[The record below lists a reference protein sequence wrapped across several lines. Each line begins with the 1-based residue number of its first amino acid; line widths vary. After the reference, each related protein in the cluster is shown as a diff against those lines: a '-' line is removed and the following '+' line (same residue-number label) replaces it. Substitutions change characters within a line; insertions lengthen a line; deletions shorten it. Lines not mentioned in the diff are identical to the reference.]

1 LLLGLTLKGQS
12 RSSTE
17 EHLTELALLAETAGT
32 EVIHIE
38 SQGREKID
46 SAYYIGKGKCEQLKG
61 IAVEMD
67 IDVIIFDD
75 DLTPGQARNL
85 EKLFKRRIIDRTG
98 IILDIFARRAQ
109 TSEAKI
115 QVELAQLNYL
125 LPRLTRH
132 WAHLSRQTGGGVYLR
147 GPGETQLE
155 TDRRVVRERIATLK
169 RKLQGIERSR
179 ATQRKKRSE
188 MPVTA
193 LVGYT
198 NAGKSTLLNAIT
210 QAEVFVEDKLFATLD
225 PVVRCYEYDEGR
237 KVLFTDTVGFIRKL
251 PHHLVASFKSTLE
264 EVISADLVI
273 HVVDVAHPFYLEQ
286 MEQVRQI
293 MQEIGAGDRPVM
305 TVFNKVDLVRADSAL
320 ALARNRFPEANF
332 ISALRRIG
340 LEKMLKD
347 IADRLFNPSLNG
359 KIVIEPERAM
369 EWNERFPQVKVIAR
383 KFVED
388 KVVIQF
394 TTLPKYKDS
403 LYEFA
408 GTGNIFFDLE
418 YKDA

>member
-1 LLLGLTLKGQS
+1 MIGLTLKGQS
-12 RSSTE
+12 RSTTE
-17 EHLTELALLAETAGT
+17 EHLTELALLAETSGA

-38 SQGREKID
+38 SQARERID
-46 SAYYIGKGKCEQLKG
+46 PAYYIGKGKCEQLKG
-61 IAVEMD
+61 IAAEMD
-67 IDVIIFDD
+67 IDTIIFDD

-85 EKLFKRRIIDRTG
+85 EKVFNCRIIDRTG

-115 QVELAQLNYL
+115 EVELAQLNYL

-132 WAHLSRQTGGGVYLR
+132 WGHLSRQAGGGVYLR

-155 TDRRVVRERIATLK
+155 TDRRAVRERIANL
-169 RKLQGIERSR
+169 RKKLSGIERSR

-188 MPVTA
+188 MPVVA

-210 QAEVFVEDKLFATLD
+210 QAGVFVEDKLFATLD
-225 PVVRCYEYDEGR
+225 PVVRCYENETG
-237 KVLFTDTVGFIRKL
+237 KKILFTDTVGFIRKL

-264 EVISADLVI
+264 EVISADLLI
-273 HVVDVAHPFYLEQ
+273 HLADVSHPFYMEQ

-293 MQEIGAGDRPVM
+293 LQEIGAGTRPVL
-305 TVFNKVDLVRADSAL
+305 TVFNKVDLVRSDSAL
-320 ALARNRFPEANF
+320 EMARSRYPEANF

-347 IADRLFNPSLNG
+347 VTDRLFSPPLNG
-359 KIVIEPERAM
+359 KIVIEPERAA
-369 EWNERFPQVKVIAR
+369 EWDQRFFDIEVISR
-383 KFVED
+383 EYVD
-388 KVVIQF
+388 GKVVIKF
-394 TTLPKYKDS
+394 TALPKYKDS

-408 GTGNIFFDLE
+408 GTGNIFFDL
-418 YKDA
+418 